1 MMATYCHFQVA
12 HTQYDRVFLI
22 HNVGSLGD
30 LSKQA
35 HEYESIEQLNR
46 FMTLNFTGMV
56 ALTTR
61 FMRAFAKNTKKV
73 SCIEA
78 ILVMGDTILGMVLL

>member
-1 MMATYCHFQVA
+1 LQVA
-12 HTQYDRVFLI
+12 GTEYDQVFLI

-30 LSKQA
+30 LSKKA
-35 HEYESIEQLNR
+35 HEYENIEQLNR

-61 FMRAFAKNTKKV
+61 AMREFARSTKKV
-73 SCIEA
+73 RKPAASA
-78 ILVMGDTILGMVLL
+78 NDHHTMRLVMSPYF